1 MNYSTMSF
9 AEFKN
14 FCAAVTSLEPNAK
27 FSVDKEA
34 NSLTWTTGTQP
45 SDSAITTEIARLDAL
60 YTSQAYAR
68 ARKVKYD
75 VLNQD
80 EMRYDD
86 VKNSTTTWVDAIDTI
101 KAAHPKPQEYQMST
115 IKSSAENLTLNA
127 DGSGN
132 DVLIQSNG
140 STKVTVDGATG
151 NVGIGTTPESG
162 QGSNSQG
169 LYVGTH
175 ASLISSGAYE
185 SVNLSEN
192 AYLATAASDA
202 WKYRDTSHA
211 ARHEM
216 KAGVHTLKVAASGS
230 ADAAITWNTGFE
242 VLNDGKARAKNGL
255 LFGTDTAAANAIDDY
270 EEGNWTPSWT
280 MDSGSVTL
288 TNTTKATYTKI
299 GRTVTVNM
307 YIKVASISSPSGA
320 CYVNGLP
327 FVVTDSR
334 QAAAATWASNM
345 TSGSNGSVQARTLG
359 TETRFRVQ
367 KFLNGSDS
375 PFANTIA
382 ANTELILSMT
392 YNAA

>member
-1 MNYSTMSF
+1 
-9 AEFKN
+9 
-14 FCAAVTSLEPNAK
+14 
-27 FSVDKEA
+27 
-34 NSLTWTTGTQP
+34 
-45 SDSAITTEIARLDAL
+45 
-60 YTSQAYAR
+60 
-68 ARKVKYD
+68 
-75 VLNQD
+75 
-80 EMRYDD
+80 
-86 VKNSTTTWVDAIDTI
+86 
-101 KAAHPKPQEYQMST
+101 MST

-255 LFGTDTAAANAIDDY
+255 LFGTDTAASNAISDY
-270 EEGNWTPSWT
+270 EEGTFTPTS
-280 MDSGSVTL
+280 SF
-288 TNTTKATYTKI
+288 TTKNIVASNCLYTKV
-299 GRTVTVNM
+299 GRMVHVQIYFTAVPNSVNWNM
-307 YIKVASISSPSGA
+307 G
-320 CYVNGLP
+320 NLP
-327 FVVTDSR
+327 FTSVKSS
-334 QAAAATWASNM
+334 TWSIGAGNNLYLQSFGRIDANS
-345 TSGSNGSVQARTLG
+345 TSFVGLMSG
-359 TETRFRVQ
+359 T
-367 KFLNGSDS
+367 SS
-375 PFANTIA
+375 S
-382 ANTELILSMT
+382 NTEFYISLT
-392 YNAA
+392 YATAT